1 MEDAAIVALY
11 WARDEQA
18 LAETA
23 AKFGA
28 YCRKIA
34 DNILHSAHDAE
45 ECENDTWLA
54 AWNSMPT
61 NRPARLAPYLGR
73 ITRNLALDRFD
84 RAAAQKRG
92 SGQTCAPLD
101 ELAECVAAPGSVED
115 SFDAAETGRLISA
128 FLRTLP
134 EETRSIFLRR
144 YWYCDATAD
153 IAARYGLT
161 ESKVRVTLHRTRGR
175 LAAYLKGCCTVTER
189 ELFEAIGH
197 VDDDLILAAD
207 APVKKRRRVVHLH
220 WQQVVS
226 VAACACIVLGGAAVW
241 RSGALHKSSIAGEVA
256 MAADVP
262 EAAAETAPAP
272 DMPMLDAAAPQAA
285 DADEG
290 AAVEKDSAAS
300 GIALGLAQCVQIDG
314 VLYFDTGSAVDCPPD
329 RGADGVIE
337 TSVDRDAFPETDG
350 CSNFGT
356 GYSYW
361 VTGDNAVVVEIDGA
375 YWEFMAN

>member
-1 MEDAAIVALY
+1 M
-11 WARDEQA
+11 
-18 LAETA
+18 
-23 AKFGA
+23 
-28 YCRKIA
+28 
-34 DNILHSAHDAE
+34 
-45 ECENDTWLA
+45 
-54 AWNSMPT
+54 
-61 NRPARLAPYLGR
+61 
-73 ITRNLALDRFD
+73 
-84 RAAAQKRG
+84 
-92 SGQTCAPLD
+92 
-101 ELAECVAAPGSVED
+101 
-115 SFDAAETGRLISA
+115 
-128 FLRTLP
+128 
-134 EETRSIFLRR
+134 
-144 YWYCDATAD
+144 
-153 IAARYGLT
+153 
-161 ESKVRVTLHRTRGR
+161 
-175 LAAYLKGCCTVTER
+175 TER

-207 APVKKRRRVVHLH
+207 APVKKRRKPPVYWRQL
-220 WQQVVS
+220 VS
-226 VAACACIVLGGAAVW
+226 VAACACIFLGGVAVW
-241 RSGALHKSSIAGEVA
+241 QSDGFRKANMTSEAAAS
-256 MAADVP
+256 AADVP

-361 VTGDNAVVVEIDGA
+361 VSGDGVVIVEIDGA

>member
-1 MEDAAIVALY
+1 M
-11 WARDEQA
+11 
-18 LAETA
+18 
-23 AKFGA
+23 
-28 YCRKIA
+28 
-34 DNILHSAHDAE
+34 
-45 ECENDTWLA
+45 
-54 AWNSMPT
+54 
-61 NRPARLAPYLGR
+61 
-73 ITRNLALDRFD
+73 
-84 RAAAQKRG
+84 
-92 SGQTCAPLD
+92 
-101 ELAECVAAPGSVED
+101 
-115 SFDAAETGRLISA
+115 
-128 FLRTLP
+128 
-134 EETRSIFLRR
+134 
-144 YWYCDATAD
+144 
-153 IAARYGLT
+153 
-161 ESKVRVTLHRTRGR
+161 
-175 LAAYLKGCCTVTER
+175 TER

-241 RSGALHKSSIAGEVA
+241 RSGALRKSSIASEAA

-272 DMPMLDAAAPQAA
+272 DMPMLDDAAPQAA

-314 VLYFDTGSAVDCPPD
+314 VLYFSIRAAQWTAPPD

-350 CSNFGT
+350 VLELWHRVFLL
-356 GYSYW
+356 
-361 VTGDNAVVVEIDGA
+361 GDRGRRCHRGDRRGILRV
-375 YWEFMAN
+375 

>member
-1 MEDAAIVALY
+1 M
-11 WARDEQA
+11 
-18 LAETA
+18 
-23 AKFGA
+23 
-28 YCRKIA
+28 
-34 DNILHSAHDAE
+34 
-45 ECENDTWLA
+45 
-54 AWNSMPT
+54 
-61 NRPARLAPYLGR
+61 
-73 ITRNLALDRFD
+73 
-84 RAAAQKRG
+84 
-92 SGQTCAPLD
+92 
-101 ELAECVAAPGSVED
+101 
-115 SFDAAETGRLISA
+115 
-128 FLRTLP
+128 
-134 EETRSIFLRR
+134 
-144 YWYCDATAD
+144 
-153 IAARYGLT
+153 
-161 ESKVRVTLHRTRGR
+161 
-175 LAAYLKGCCTVTER
+175 TER

-207 APVKKRRRVVHLH
+207 APVKKRRKPPVYWRQL
-220 WQQVVS
+220 VS
-226 VAACACIVLGGAAVW
+226 VAACACIFLGGVAVW
-241 RSGALHKSSIAGEVA
+241 QSDGFRKANMTSEAAAS
-256 MAADVP
+256 AADVP

-361 VTGDNAVVVEIDGA
+361 VTEDGVVIVEIDGA

>member
-1 MEDAAIVALY
+1 M
-11 WARDEQA
+11 
-18 LAETA
+18 
-23 AKFGA
+23 
-28 YCRKIA
+28 
-34 DNILHSAHDAE
+34 
-45 ECENDTWLA
+45 
-54 AWNSMPT
+54 
-61 NRPARLAPYLGR
+61 
-73 ITRNLALDRFD
+73 
-84 RAAAQKRG
+84 
-92 SGQTCAPLD
+92 
-101 ELAECVAAPGSVED
+101 
-115 SFDAAETGRLISA
+115 
-128 FLRTLP
+128 
-134 EETRSIFLRR
+134 
-144 YWYCDATAD
+144 
-153 IAARYGLT
+153 
-161 ESKVRVTLHRTRGR
+161 
-175 LAAYLKGCCTVTER
+175 TER

-197 VDDDLILAAD
+197 VDDDLLLAAD
-207 APVKKRRRVVHLH
+207 APVKKRRRMVHLH

-241 RSGALHKSSIAGEVA
+241 RSGTLHKS
-256 MAADVP
+256 VP
-262 EAAAETAPAP
+262 EAAAETAPEP

-361 VTGDNAVVVEIDGA
+361 VTGDGVVVVEMDSV
-375 YWEFMAN
+375 YYEFAAN